1 MKLIDNWKKSWKLWS
16 IQLNI
21 LSIIIITILTDLPS
35 HIIASWALLPE
46 EFKSQ
51 LDKDVVA
58 GISIG
63 LIILNILARLVSQ
76 TREHVLEELKEDEEK
91 KEKDKEV

>member
-35 HIIASWALLPE
+35 HIISSWALLSE

-51 LDKDVVA
+51 LDKDIVA

-91 KEKDKEV
+91 KDEEV

>member
-16 IQLNI
+16 VQLNI

-35 HIIASWALLPE
+35 HIIPSWALLPE

-51 LDKDVVA
+51 LDKDIVA

-76 TREHVLEELKEDEEK
+76 TRERVLEELKE
-91 KEKDKEV
+91 KDKEV

>member
-1 MKLIDNWKKSWKLWS
+1 MKLIDDWKKSWKLWS
-16 IQLNI
+16 VQLNI
-21 LSIIIITILTDLPS
+21 LSIIIITVLTDLPS

-51 LDKDVVA
+51 LDKDIVA

-76 TREHVLEELKEDEEK
+76 TRKHVLEELKEDEEK
-91 KEKDKEV
+91 KDKEV

>member
-1 MKLIDNWKKSWKLWS
+1 MKLIDDWKKSWKLWS
-16 IQLNI
+16 VQLNI
-21 LSIIIITILTDLPS
+21 ISIIIITILTDLPS

-51 LDKDVVA
+51 LDKDVIA

-63 LIILNILARLVSQ
+63 LIVLNILARLVSQ
-76 TREHVLEELKEDEEK
+76 TRDHVIEELKEEEA
-91 KEKDKEV
+91 KEKKDKEV

>member
-51 LDKDVVA
+51 LDKDIVA

-76 TREHVLEELKEDEEK
+76 TRERVLEELKEDEEK
-91 KEKDKEV
+91 KDEEV

>member
-35 HIIASWALLPE
+35 HIISSWALLPE

-51 LDKDVVA
+51 LDKDIVA

-91 KEKDKEV
+91 KDEEV